1 MITQRYKDQLKVN
14 GLNKCFD
21 VIFRPCTQRLEFG
34 VPPTAVPQGPHG
46 FFFCCLGRGCYIMI
60 TQRYKDQ
67 LRVHG
72 LNKCFDVI
80 FRPCIQ
86 SLEFGEPPTAV
97 PCCIIFICMDLRGAG
112 F

>member
-1 MITQRYKDQLKVN
+1 MITQRYKDQLRVN

-46 FFFCCLGRGCYIMI
+46 LFFCCLGRGCYIMI

-67 LRVHG
+67 LRVNG

-80 FRPCIQ
+80 LRPCPKR
-86 SLEFGEPPTAV
+86 LEYGVPLTALTKGLIYWFLL
-97 PCCIIFICMDLRGAG
+97 CIM
-112 F
+112 